1 MEKKK
6 RKKKLCLLMFLS
18 FVTPE
23 TMKQQM
29 DCDVFAVQR
38 SGGDHRVPGASGF
51 GGSGSHVVV
60 LASLLH
66 CGE

>member
-1 MEKKK
+1 M
-6 RKKKLCLLMFLS
+6 LIFLS